1 MLIHENDVS
10 ELRVETKFGVCDP
23 RSFVNTAYVV
33 TKEALK
39 TFYTARKFVDFVL
52 GWKQTRS

>member
-10 ELRVETKFGVCDP
+10 ELWVETKFGVCVP
-23 RSFVNTAYVV
+23 RSFVNTAYVAM
-33 TKEALK
+33 KEALK
-39 TFYTARKFVDFVL
+39 ISYIARKFVDFVH